1 MATDAAL
8 AEGPSKPGSLSR
20 WLFLQQQR
28 FAWFLLIPALTILI
42 PLFLFP
48 LAILLRNSFNWD
60 EPGAIMVEDF
70 IVANY
75 VRILTD
81 SYYASLFGNSILVA
95 GGVALLTLI
104 IGYPFAYYLVRWA
117 GERRNLLL
125 WIIYTPLI
133 VSVITRV
140 FGWMVITAD
149 SGLINTL
156 LMSMGVTEGPVHI
169 LFEVSGMVIGMVH
182 RYLPLM
188 ILPLANSI
196 AKIDTR
202 ILLAST
208 SLGAGASATFARVII
223 PLSLPGIVAGLQL
236 VIAVVLSDFVPAD
249 TARYTT
255 FPDAGASHLRG
266 SDRQRPLGQFSGHGH
281 PHGRRGCSDPPLNE
295 PDFTP
300 CCAVG
305 EEFLTRKQ

>member
-1 MATDAAL
+1 MAASATL
-8 AEGPSKPGSLSR
+8 AHGPSRPGLLSR

-48 LAILLRNSFNWD
+48 LAVLLRNSFNWD

-70 IVANY
+70 IIDNY

-81 SYYASLFGNSILVA
+81 VYYASLFGNSILVA
-95 GGVALLTLI
+95 VGVAVLTLI
-104 IGYPFAYYLVRWA
+104 IGYPFAFFLVRWA
-117 GERRNLLL
+117 GKRRNLLL

-140 FGWMVITAD
+140 FGWMIITAD
-149 SGLINTL
+149 SGLINNL
-156 LMSMGVTEGPVHI
+156 LQATGLTDRPVHI

-196 AKIDTR
+196 AKIDMR

-208 SLGAGASATFARVII
+208 SLGAGTSATFARVVI
-223 PLSLPGIVAGLQL
+223 PLSLPGIIAGLQL
-236 VIAVVLSDFVPAD
+236 VIAVVLSDFVLPILLGTPRFRMLAPAIYD
-249 TARYTT
+249 EAIANVRWANSATMAILMV
-255 FPDAGASHLRG
+255 AVVVLILLSMNLVLRRAAPWAK
-266 SDRQRPLGQFSGHGH
+266 SF
-281 PHGRRGCSDPPLNE
+281 
-295 PDFTP
+295 
-300 CCAVG
+300 
-305 EEFLTRKQ
+305 

>member
-8 AEGPSKPGSLSR
+8 AEGPSQPGSLSR

-208 SLGAGASATFARVII
+208 SLGAGAPATFARVII

-236 VIAVVLSDFVPAD
+236 VIAVVLSDFVLPTLLGTPRFRMLAPAIYGE
-249 TARYTT
+249 AIANVRW
-255 FPDAGASHLRG
+255 ASSAAMAILMVAVVVLILLSMNLVLRRAAPWAK
-266 SDRQRPLGQFSGHGH
+266 SF
-281 PHGRRGCSDPPLNE
+281 
-295 PDFTP
+295 
-300 CCAVG
+300 
-305 EEFLTRKQ
+305 

>member
-8 AEGPSKPGSLSR
+8 AEGPSRPGSLSR

-28 FAWFLLIPALTILI
+28 FAWFLLIPVLTILI

-48 LAILLRNSFNWD
+48 LAVLVRNSFNRD
-60 EPGAIMVEDF
+60 DPGALMVEDF

-196 AKIDTR
+196 AKIDVR

-208 SLGAGASATFARVII
+208 SLGASAPATFARVII

-236 VIAVVLSDFVPAD
+236 VIAVVLSDFVLPILLGTTRFRMLAPAIYD
-249 TARYTT
+249 EAI
-255 FPDAGASHLRG
+255 ANLRWANAATMAILMVAVVILILL
-266 SDRQRPLGQFSGHGH
+266 SMNLVL
-281 PHGRRGCSDPPLNE
+281 RRMAPWAKS
-295 PDFTP
+295 F
-300 CCAVG
+300 
-305 EEFLTRKQ
+305 

>member
-28 FAWFLLIPALTILI
+28 FAWFLLIPVLTILI

-75 VRILTD
+75 ARILTD

-140 FGWMVITAD
+140 FGWMIITAD
-149 SGLINTL
+149 SGLINTVL
-156 LMSMGVTEGPVHI
+156 IALGVTEGPVHI

-196 AKIDTR
+196 AKIDLR

-208 SLGAGASATFARVII
+208 SLGAGSAATFARVIV
-223 PLSLPGIVAGLQL
+223 PLSLPGIFAGLQL
-236 VIAVVLSDFVPAD
+236 VIAVVLSDFVLPTLLGTTRFRMLAPAIYD
-249 TARYTT
+249 EAIANVRW
-255 FPDAGASHLRG
+255 ANSAAMAILMVALVVLVLLSMNLVLRRAAPWAK
-266 SDRQRPLGQFSGHGH
+266 SF
-281 PHGRRGCSDPPLNE
+281 
-295 PDFTP
+295 
-300 CCAVG
+300 
-305 EEFLTRKQ
+305 